1 MSDPE
6 FPPPPPPPVP
16 PGQALPP
23 IAKPPPH
30 ADHGML
36 PYRPPGVEPR
46 SQWWTDQGAYS
57 AAIIY
62 GLMGLM
68 LIGGCVSG
76 IWWIIAQILGWNF
89 WPF

>member
-1 MSDPE
+1 MSDPDI
-6 FPPPPPPPVP
+6 PPPPPPVV
-16 PGQALPP
+16 PP
-23 IAKPPPH
+23 IASRPPH
-30 ADHGML
+30 ADHGPL
-36 PYRPPGVEPR
+36 PYRPPGPEPQ

-68 LIGGCVSG
+68 LLGAIVSG
-76 IWWIIAQILGWNF
+76 IWWIIAKIVGLNF

>member
-1 MSDPE
+1 MGGMSDEIPP
-6 FPPPPPPPVP
+6 PPPPPPPVMP
-16 PGQALPP
+16 PVARGV
-23 IAKPPPH
+23 PH
-30 ADHGML
+30 VDHGVM
-36 PYRPPGVEPR
+36 PYRPPGPEPR

-68 LIGGCVSG
+68 VLGSVIGGV
-76 IWWIIAQILGWNF
+76 WWVVAQFVGLPF